1 MDRTITFDEK
11 PNRELFLVEGKSA
24 ASTIRQAMNRQTQD
38 VFALQGKVINV
49 HTATQAKV
57 ESNSICSALFA
68 LLGCGIKESCE
79 PSLLRYLRVVLLTD
93 PDVDGAHAR
102 ALLAGLFSR
111 FLAPLV
117 QDQRVLAV
125 IPPLWRVALSN
136 QSQPEYAWTN
146 EELEQLRGGS
156 AVSVP
161 ESEGASIEA
170 QTLSAQ
176 TTRFRGVA
184 QFTGEECVR
193 LMLDP
198 ASRRQV
204 RLSLGEQ

>member
-1 MDRTITFDEK
+1 MRRAVRTITPK
-11 PNRELFLVEGKSA
+11 RELFLVEGKSA
-24 ASTIRQAMNRQTQD
+24 ASTIRQAMKRQTQD

-49 HTATQAKV
+49 HTASQEKV
-57 ESNSICSALFA
+57 EANPICSALFA

-79 PSLLRYLRVVLLTD
+79 PSLLQYSRVILLTD
-93 PDVDGAHAR
+93 PDVDGAHGR
-102 ALLAGLFSR
+102 ALLAGLFST

-117 QDQRVLAV
+117 QDRRVYAV
-125 IPPLWRVALSN
+125 IPPLWRVVIPN
-136 QSQPEYAWTN
+136 QPEPQYAWTN
-146 EELEQLRGGS
+146 EELEQLRGDS
-156 AVSVP
+156 PVSMP
-161 ESEGASIEA
+161 EPGGASIEA
-170 QTLSAQ
+170 HASLAQ

-204 RLSLGEQ
+204 RLGLGEQ